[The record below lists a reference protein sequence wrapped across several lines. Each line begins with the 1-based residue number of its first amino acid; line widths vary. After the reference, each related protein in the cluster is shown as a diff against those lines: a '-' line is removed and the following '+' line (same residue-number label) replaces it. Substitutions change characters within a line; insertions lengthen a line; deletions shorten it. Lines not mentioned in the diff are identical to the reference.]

1 MQGFI
6 KRYDL
11 HDKSKCGGTYNF
23 GKYSLPIAFL
33 RDIYDWHL
41 PIEKANNLE
50 SISKKGT
57 NYLKKISFK

>member
-1 MQGFI
+1 MLNF
-6 KRYDL
+6 KKLLNYKVL
-11 HDKSKCGGTYNF
+11 LKNF